1 MIHTAQGLIQ
11 TFVGFLTWPTD
22 EDQILLAAQL
32 SCSRPQPVLV
42 FILQGVGLCRNCI
55 LYFAMLMCDAGKVY
69 LRNIEKFSKTNSGE
83 KEVRES
89 RRGCQLHLSLWV
101 NELQEGRRR
110 HPTVNTHPLIST
122 TPLPSRKECSI
133 SPISGSP
140 LANNE
145 FWQILKYWQF
155 DEWKKL
161 LLYCWILLSLLY

>member
-1 MIHTAQGLIQ
+1 MCHNCSCPRKWALMLYIHHFFELFFQNIHRGESDNQQDSTECWWPSAPCNDSIWHRFLFCSQCYLSFLLSVATGL
-11 TFVGFLTWPTD
+11 W
-22 EDQILLAAQL
+22 
-32 SCSRPQPVLV
+32 
-42 FILQGVGLCRNCI
+42 
-55 LYFAMLMCDAGKVY
+55 GK
-69 LRNIEKFSKTNSGE
+69 RG
-83 KEVRES
+83 ES

-110 HPTVNTHPLIST
+110 HPTVNTYPLIST